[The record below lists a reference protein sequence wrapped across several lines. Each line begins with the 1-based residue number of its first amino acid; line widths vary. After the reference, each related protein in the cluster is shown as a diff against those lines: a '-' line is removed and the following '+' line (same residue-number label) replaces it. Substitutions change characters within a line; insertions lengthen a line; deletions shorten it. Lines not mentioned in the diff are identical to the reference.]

1 MATLGNFRKVYIVD
15 ASTYTWLAGEQ
26 SNSVNLTS
34 NTIEVSDKDTVW
46 QKFIAGTR
54 GGSVTVDVHLDNTA
68 SQPQH
73 KMLQA
78 LVAGTTVKVFVGTP
92 GSGNTPSEGMACDAI
107 VASVSDTNNNGEVA
121 SRSISLNLTGDPT
134 FYPAAA

>member
-26 SNSVNLTS
+26 SNSVNLSS
-34 NTIEVSDKDTVW
+34 NAIEVSDKDTVW
-46 QKFIAGTR
+46 QKYIPGTR
-54 GGSVTVDVHLDNTA
+54 GGTVSVDVHLDNTA

-78 LVAGTTVKVFVGTP
+78 LVAGTTVKVFVGTLAT
-92 GSGNTPSEGMACDAI
+92 NAPSEGMACDAI
-107 VASVSDTNNNGEVA
+107 VSSISETNNNGEVS
-121 SRSISLNLTGDPT
+121 SRSISLQLTGDPT